1 MVEADPFAR
10 ALIKFV
16 GAQPDGK
23 WAGLASEL
31 VAAIPGPD
39 PLPKG

>member
-10 ALIKFV
+10 ALIRFV
-16 GAQPDGK
+16 GVLPEGK
-23 WAGLASEL
+23 WTGLASEL